1 MTNKAHELSD
11 QLRMISTSSEIGF
24 STNSI
29 QHIRE
34 ERNKT
39 KKHMPNNIDQ
49 QQKNYNTY
57 GASLIVHIN
66 RTEMKKEKKDH
77 KKKQKKALVSHN

>member
-1 MTNKAHELSD
+1 
-11 QLRMISTSSEIGF
+11 
-24 STNSI
+24 
-29 QHIRE
+29 
-34 ERNKT
+34 
-39 KKHMPNNIDQ
+39 MPNNIDQ

-77 KKKQKKALVSHN
+77 KKKQKKHW